1 MTCDGPLL
9 QFVTRLLPGG
19 QLTGDERAA
28 LAACLHVPT
37 EAAFV
42 LTFTVQI
49 CDAEPLIGW
58 EVVDLAARTCG
69 TSVTAR
75 WDTGAVLAIVAHL
88 VGPRPPRPRPR
99 PAPLRLRPAVRP
111 RRTRPSRMTGPD
123 RHRLT
128 AARAMRSSSRP
139 STLVTFRG

>member
-1 MTCDGPLL
+1 MTRDGPLS
-9 QFVTRLLPGG
+9 QFVTRVLPGG

-75 WDTGAVLAIVAHL
+75 WDTGAVLATVAHL
-88 VGPRPPRPRPR
+88 LDRVLAQLPFGHALLLCGRAELVR
-99 PAPLRLRPAVRP
+99 AV
-111 RRTRPSRMTGPD
+111 
-123 RHRLT
+123 
-128 AARAMRSSSRP
+128 
-139 STLVTFRG
+139 